1 MGEVCLRALC
11 FTISSSNTH
20 KTNKNNCA
28 GGKEHVY
35 AYNRIC
41 LAVGCAHGPPISPAT
56 KKLNN
61 HNHTSSTAGAAA
73 AGLAASAAGLEFIYS
88 QRGRPLLVVD
98 NYLFRKNR
106 GSYWRCIRCTKN
118 RCKCR
123 LILRPDRDPV
133 VIEQHSHGSETEKI
147 TFGRK
152 VKTSMSLTTR
162 FDGAV
167 SATASDG
174 GDDDENADEQQPSK
188 RPARNGSGAAAAAAS
203 SVADLLQV
211 EPVQLWVRQPHFGT
225 DEQQQQ
231 QQQYVGMVDDDGDL
245 LEDGDRQHSP
255 HFDHAANVIMKRD
268 V

>member
-1 MGEVCLRALC
+1 MVDGRSMSEGALC
-11 FTISSSNTH
+11 FTYTKQIKTIVPEAKNTYMR
-20 KTNKNNCA
+20 TIEF
-28 GGKEHVY
+28 G
-35 AYNRIC
+35 
-41 LAVGCAHGPPISPAT
+41 LAVGCARGLPIFPAT

-123 LILRPDRDPV
+123 LILRPDREPV

-174 GDDDENADEQQPSK
+174 GDDDDNADEQQPSK
-188 RPARNGSGAAAAAAS
+188 RPIRNGSGAAAAAAS

-231 QQQYVGMVDDDGDL
+231 QQYVGMVDDDGDL
-245 LEDGDRQHSP
+245 LEDGERQHSP